1 MTNIKVSFLNQENKV
16 PESFFLKFKCSD
28 LGGVIVDL
36 NPNEIF
42 EDEDYA
48 DVKEIVV

>member
-36 NPNEIF
+36 NP